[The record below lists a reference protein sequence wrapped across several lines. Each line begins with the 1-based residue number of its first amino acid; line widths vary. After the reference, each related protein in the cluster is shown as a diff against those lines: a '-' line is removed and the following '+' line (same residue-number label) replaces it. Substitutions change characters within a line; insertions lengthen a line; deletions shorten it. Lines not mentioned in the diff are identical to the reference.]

1 MVLNEAAAQAQ
12 ASLIGSLLL
21 EPKLAGEIFRAVEP
35 DDLSEPSLRTIFQ
48 AARELWLSQQPVD
61 PVTLLDRVGDR
72 YGETIAD
79 AMRVTP
85 SAANWEAY
93 AKLVRNDA
101 RLRRIREA
109 AMAVVSCENADEA
122 AKALAVAQ
130 GLLADRESVKISSFL
145 AMSNDFWDR
154 MQDPNPEYLD
164 LGFDALNKQ
173 VRISAGRFVLLAAE
187 SSVGKTA
194 LALQLALGIARGG
207 KRVGFFSLETS
218 APDAMDRIVAQSAGV
233 PLPVIKAHKLGPAF
247 TKRIVDMMSRD
258 GGIPFDLIEAAGS
271 TVDDVRAVTL
281 QRRYDVIFVDYV
293 QLLRAE
299 GDGSTQQVRQI
310 SMDLHRM
317 SQQLG
322 VTVVGLSQVTPPTP
336 DKNGVRKEISK
347 EHLRE
352 SHQLIHDAEVIL
364 IMDLSDRTN
373 YNSDRILKIDK
384 NKDGPCGR
392 IILRFS
398 PKFMRFDFVPPHEK
412 KTVDADGEEYA
423 GSMFREESGREEG
436 LPF

>member
-130 GLLADRESVKISSFL
+130 GLLADRENVKITSFL

-207 KRVGFFSLETS
+207 KRVGFFSLRPARRTRWTASSPRAQASRCLSSKLTS
-218 APDAMDRIVAQSAGV
+218 
-233 PLPVIKAHKLGPAF
+233 
-247 TKRIVDMMSRD
+247 
-258 GGIPFDLIEAAGS
+258 
-271 TVDDVRAVTL
+271 
-281 QRRYDVIFVDYV
+281 
-293 QLLRAE
+293 
-299 GDGSTQQVRQI
+299 
-310 SMDLHRM
+310 
-317 SQQLG
+317 
-322 VTVVGLSQVTPPTP
+322 
-336 DKNGVRKEISK
+336 
-347 EHLRE
+347 
-352 SHQLIHDAEVIL
+352 
-364 IMDLSDRTN
+364 
-373 YNSDRILKIDK
+373 
-384 NKDGPCGR
+384 
-392 IILRFS
+392 
-398 PKFMRFDFVPPHEK
+398 
-412 KTVDADGEEYA
+412 
-423 GSMFREESGREEG
+423 SGRPSRSG
-436 LPF
+436 SST